1 MNFNLE
7 DPESKEYDA
16 KQNSEIV
23 TKWKRFD
30 GKGQTRFN
38 NKMLYQRPSFE
49 YYDVFR
55 GVFVEHMIF
64 YLTKTGGDAK
74 FFPETMPHQWFAE
87 IYDNKH
93 NLLSILAQRKRIEH
107 ETTLKREVH
116 YEFMPH
122 DLEHGADAYYAAMIA
137 KESSLVELQVGRLMG
152 NFMFLSDAIPIQTES
167 GLLKALALDGG
178 KGTFYSLGSD
188 VHCIFY
194 KPAAGAAEPSPA
206 TAVNSLIDHLAIKG
220 MKLHPAYA
228 EGMSVFYNLLETRK
242 PGLQGSWFALSGE
255 TQADAFMR
263 RLKKSDPAYKIYA
276 AYVDEMKE
284 KWASAEVVPADKVEG
299 MLAAIKP
306 KYELECAEFTTL
318 AMAVC
323 DELAAQSKSDD
334 TVAKLAEA
342 GELQGLLDVGAYV
355 AVGADGSAL
364 SAAEL
369 AAKMASFDDEANK
382 SSEAV
387 LGRKAAYDKAVA

>member
-1 MNFNLE
+1 
-7 DPESKEYDA
+7 
-16 KQNSEIV
+16 V

-55 GVFVEHMIF
+55 GVFVEHMMF

-74 FFPETMPHQWFAE
+74 FFPETMPHQWFSE

-93 NLLSILAQRKRIEH
+93 KLLQVLQRRKRIEH
-107 ETTLKREVH
+107 ETTMKREVH

-122 DLEHGADAYYAAMIA
+122 DMEHGADAYYAAMIA
-137 KESSLVELQVGRLMG
+137 KESTLVELQVGRLMG
-152 NFMFLSDAIPIQTES
+152 NFMFLSEAVPIQTES

-188 VHCIFY
+188 VHCLFY
-194 KPAAGAAEPSPA
+194 KPASAPEPSPA
-206 TAVNSLIDHLAIKG
+206 TAVNSLIDHLAVKG
-220 MKLHPAYA
+220 MKLNPAYA
-228 EGMSVFYNLLETRK
+228 EGLSVFYNLLETRK
-242 PGLQGSWFALSGE
+242 PGLQGSWFALPGE
-255 TQADAFMR
+255 SQADAFMR

-276 AYVDEMKE
+276 AYVEEMKE

-299 MLAAIKP
+299 MLAAITP

-323 DELAAQSKSDD
+323 EELVAQSKSDD
-334 TVAKLAEA
+334 TVAKLVEA
-342 GELQGLLDVGAYV
+342 GELQGLLDAGVYV

-364 SAAEL
+364 SAADL
-369 AAKMASFDDEANK
+369 ASKMASFDDEATK
-382 SSEAV
+382 SAEAV